1 MRSKQLIRLRIISL
15 NMMSINPKVLF
26 SNKAKLPT
34 KFGVFNIVSFK
45 EENSSKEHL
54 VVSMGDL
61 QSKENVLTRVHSECL
76 TGDVFTS
83 LKCDCGEQLEASM
96 KLISEKK
103 EGIIIYLKQEGRG
116 IGLFNKVNAYALQ
129 DAGQDT
135 IESNHSLGF
144 ETDLRNFDIVS
155 HVIDYLGVK
164 SLNLLTNNP
173 EKIES
178 ITHST
183 GKLTGVNAL
192 KIAPNK
198 YNIDYLTVKKEQL
211 NHRL

>member
-1 MRSKQLIRLRIISL
+1 
-15 NMMSINPKVLF
+15 MSINPKVLF

-61 QSKENVLTRVHSECL
+61 QSKENILTRVHSECL

-144 ETDLRNFDIVS
+144 ETDLRKFDIVS
-155 HVIDYLGVK
+155 HVIDYMGVK

>member
-1 MRSKQLIRLRIISL
+1 
-15 NMMSINPKVLF
+15 MSVNPKVLF

-54 VVSMGDL
+54 AVSMGDL

-116 IGLFNKVNAYALQ
+116 IGLFNKVNAYELQ

-144 ETDLRNFDIVS
+144 ETDLRKFDIVS

-178 ITHST
+178 IIHST

>member
-1 MRSKQLIRLRIISL
+1 
-15 NMMSINPKVLF
+15 MSINPKVLF

-144 ETDLRNFDIVS
+144 ETDLRKFDIVS
-155 HVIDYLGVK
+155 HVIDYMGVK

-183 GKLTGVNAL
+183 GKLTDVNAL

>member
-1 MRSKQLIRLRIISL
+1 M
-15 NMMSINPKVLF
+15 NINPKVLF

-34 KFGVFNIVSFK
+34 KFGEFNIVSFK

-144 ETDLRNFDIVS
+144 ETDLRKFDIVS

-178 ITHST
+178 ITRST

-198 YNIDYLTVKKEQL
+198 YNLDYLTVKKDQL

>member
-1 MRSKQLIRLRIISL
+1 
-15 NMMSINPKVLF
+15 MMSINPKVLF

-144 ETDLRNFDIVS
+144 ETDLRKFDIVS

>member
-1 MRSKQLIRLRIISL
+1 
-15 NMMSINPKVLF
+15 MSINPKVLF
-26 SNKAKLPT
+26 SNKAEIPT

-83 LKCDCGEQLEASM
+83 LKCDCGEQLEESM
-96 KLISEKK
+96 KLISKKK

-144 ETDLRNFDIVS
+144 ETDLRKFGIVS

-198 YNIDYLTVKKEQL
+198 YNLDYLTVKKEQL

>member
-1 MRSKQLIRLRIISL
+1 
-15 NMMSINPKVLF
+15 MSINPKVLF

-144 ETDLRNFDIVS
+144 ETDLRKFDIVS

-173 EKIES
+173 KKIES

-192 KIAPNK
+192 KIAPNI

>member
-1 MRSKQLIRLRIISL
+1 
-15 NMMSINPKVLF
+15 MMSTNPKVLF

-144 ETDLRNFDIVS
+144 ETDLRKFDIVS

-198 YNIDYLTVKKEQL
+198 YNLDYLTVKKEQL

>member
-1 MRSKQLIRLRIISL
+1 M
-15 NMMSINPKVLF
+15 NTNPKVLF

-34 KFGVFNIVSFK
+34 KFGVFHIVSFK
-45 EENSSKEHL
+45 EKNSSKEHL
-54 VVSMGDL
+54 IVSMGDL

>member
-1 MRSKQLIRLRIISL
+1 
-15 NMMSINPKVLF
+15 MMSINPKVLF

-61 QSKENVLTRVHSECL
+61 QSKENILTRVHSECL

-83 LKCDCGEQLEASM
+83 LKCDCGEKLEASM

-144 ETDLRNFDIVS
+144 ETDLRKFDIVS
-155 HVIDYLGVK
+155 HVIDYMGVK